1 MIKNL
6 LKRLKKDHLV
16 RDSVYM
22 ILSNIYSKGMAYLF
36 YFVTALI
43 LGTEGF
49 GILKGLMPLMDTITI
64 LFCSGIPPSMAR
76 YISQYSERDHTWIFS
91 ILFIMVILS
100 TFGALSIFLLRYI
113 VGGGY
118 ENIDTSIYLVV
129 GFTVISSSFI
139 SWSRGVLQG
148 FLKMKDL
155 SKTWIVEYLFK
166 IPLAVILST
175 YLGVLGAILSISL
188 SYIFGGFFGFR
199 LLRRYV
205 NMEKLDIINTLIEK
219 RDLIKEV
226 ILYSIPIALG
236 TASYRLLN
244 DLDSIVIM
252 SLLGAQDNGIY
263 GYASLISRGV
273 FLFASAVGI
282 PLLPRVAKTRDFKS
296 IKKALLINLVLIT
309 PVLLI
314 MFLFPEKVL
323 RIFFGVEDE
332 RAVISLKI
340 LSISAGFM
348 SSYTVCASAL
358 QGLGYG
364 RIPLYILLV
373 GIALNGIL
381 NYLLVKKI
389 GIIGG
394 AYGTLVSSILIFTL
408 ITIYLKR
415 VYKKCGGGDLNP

>member
-205 NMEKLDIINTLIEK
+205 SMEKLDIINTLIEK

-373 GIALNGIL
+373 GIVLNGIL

>member
-91 ILFIMVILS
+91 ILFIMIILS

-166 IPLAVILST
+166 IPLAVILSI

-205 NMEKLDIINTLIEK
+205 SMEKLDIINTLIEK

>member
-205 NMEKLDIINTLIEK
+205 SMEKLDIINTLIEK

>member
-1 MIKNL
+1 MIRILEK
-6 LKRLKKDHLV
+6 LKGDHLI
-16 RDSVYM
+16 RDSFYM
-22 ILSNIYSKGMAYLF
+22 VLSNIFSKGMAYLF
-36 YFVTALI
+36 YFITALI

-49 GILKGLMPLMDTITI
+49 GILRGLLPLMDTVVI
-64 LFCSGIPPSMAR
+64 LFCSGVPPSMAR
-76 YISQYSERDHTWIFS
+76 YISQYSEDDYSWIFS
-91 ILFIMVILS
+91 ILLLMILFS
-100 TFGALSIFLLRYI
+100 TLGALFIILLRYI
-113 VGGGY
+113 LRGGY
-118 ENIDTSIYLVV
+118 EGISITLYLMV

-148 FLKMKDL
+148 LLKIKDL

-166 IPLAVILST
+166 IPLVVILSI

-188 SYIFGGFFGFR
+188 SYIFGGFFGFY
-199 LLRRYV
+199 LLKRYITV
-205 NMEKLDIINTLIEK
+205 EKLDIINTLVKK
-219 RDLIKEV
+219 RGLIKEV
-226 ILYSIPIALG
+226 ILYAIPIALG

-252 SLLGAQDNGIY
+252 SLLGAQENGIY
-263 GYASLISRGV
+263 GYASLLSRGV

-296 IKKALLINLVLIT
+296 IKKALLINLTLIA
-309 PVLLI
+309 PALLF
-314 MFLFPEKVL
+314 MFLFPGEIL

-332 RAVISLKI
+332 RAIASLRI

-364 RIPLYILLV
+364 KTPLYILLV
-373 GIALNGIL
+373 GIILNGIL

-389 GIIGG
+389 GIVGG
-394 AYGTLVSSILIFTL
+394 AYGTLISSILIFIL
-408 ITIYLKR
+408 ILMYLKR
-415 VYKKCGGGDLNP
+415 VKKCGGGDLNP

>member
-6 LKRLKKDHLV
+6 LKRLKRDHLI
-16 RDSVYM
+16 RDSAYM

-49 GILKGLMPLMDTITI
+49 GILRGLMPLMDTVII
-64 LFCSGIPPSMAR
+64 LFCSGMPPSMAR
-76 YISQYSERDHTWIFS
+76 YISQYSGKDYTWIFS
-91 ILFIMVILS
+91 ILFMMVILS
-100 TFGALSIFLLRYI
+100 TLGALSIFLLRYI

-118 ENIDTSIYLVV
+118 EDIDTSLYLVV

-148 FLKMKDL
+148 LLKIKDL

-166 IPLAVILST
+166 IPLVVILST
-175 YLGVLGAILSISL
+175 CLGVLGAILSISL
-188 SYIFGGFFGFR
+188 SYVFGGFFGFH
-199 LLRRYV
+199 LLRRYIG
-205 NMEKLDIINTLIEK
+205 MEKLDIGNTFVEK

-244 DLDSIVIM
+244 DLDSVVIM

-263 GYASLISRGV
+263 GYASLLSRGV

-282 PLLPRVAKTRDFKS
+282 PLLPRVAKTGDFKS
-296 IKKALLINLVLIT
+296 IKKALLINLALIT
-309 PVLLI
+309 PVLLL
-314 MFLFPEKVL
+314 MFLFPGEVL

-364 RIPLYILLV
+364 RVPLYILLV
-373 GIALNGIL
+373 GIILNGIL

-394 AYGTLVSSILIFTL
+394 AYGTLISSILIFIL
-408 ITIYLKR
+408 IIIYLKR

>member
-1 MIKNL
+1 MLKNL
-6 LKRLKKDHLV
+6 LKKLKRDHLV

-22 ILSNIYSKGMAYLF
+22 VISNIYSKGMAYLF
-36 YFVTALI
+36 YFITAII

-49 GILKGLMPLMDTITI
+49 GILRGLLPLMDTVII

-76 YISQYSERDHTWIFS
+76 YISQYSEKDYSWIFS
-91 ILFIMVILS
+91 ILLVMVVLS
-100 TFGALSIFLLRYI
+100 TLGALFIFLLRYI
-113 VGGGY
+113 LSGGY
-118 ENIDTSIYLVV
+118 EDIGTTLYLVV

-139 SWSRGVLQG
+139 SWGRGVLQG
-148 FLKMKDL
+148 LLKIKDL

-166 IPLAVILST
+166 IPLAVVFSL
-175 YLGVLGAILSISL
+175 YLGVLGTILSISL
-188 SYIFGGFFGFR
+188 SYILGGFFGFH
-199 LLRRYV
+199 LLRRYIEI
-205 NMEKLDIINTLIEK
+205 EKLDIVNTLREK

-226 ILYSIPIALG
+226 IFYSIPIALG

-244 DLDSIVIM
+244 DLDSVVIM

-263 GYASLISRGV
+263 GYASLLSRGV

-282 PLLPRVAKTRDFKS
+282 PLLPRIAKTRDFNS
-296 IKKALLINLVLIT
+296 IKKALLINLTLIT

-314 MFLFPEKVL
+314 MFLFPEEIL

-332 RAVISLKI
+332 RAVISLKV

-364 RIPLYILLV
+364 KIPLYILLI
-373 GIALNGIL
+373 GITLNGIL
-381 NYLLVKKI
+381 NYLFVKKI
-389 GIIGG
+389 GIVGG
-394 AYGTLVSSILIFTL
+394 AYGTLISSILIFTL
-408 ITIYLKR
+408 IIMYLKR

>member
-166 IPLAVILST
+166 IPLAVILSI

-205 NMEKLDIINTLIEK
+205 SMEKLDIINTLIEK

-373 GIALNGIL
+373 GIVLNGIL